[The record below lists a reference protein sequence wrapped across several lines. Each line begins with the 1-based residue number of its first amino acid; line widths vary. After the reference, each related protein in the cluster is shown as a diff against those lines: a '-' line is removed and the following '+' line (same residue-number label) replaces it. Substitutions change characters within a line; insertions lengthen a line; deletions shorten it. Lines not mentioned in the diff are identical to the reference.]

1 MSRTILNIVLTL
13 IFFGLVYVL
22 AQMIN
27 EPIKFEAQKDKRE
40 RAVAMQLKKLRTAQQ
55 AFKSITGKYAS
66 DFDTLSD
73 VLTNGQFK
81 IETVIGDIDAGEQVT
96 RRETFVNAIDSMRT
110 LGINTSVDSLSYV
123 PYANNADVK
132 FEMKAM
138 EIEYQS
144 TTVQVVEVK
153 IPWKDFMGDFA
164 NEKYTKY
171 DATYNPTDP
180 TEKNYYLKFG
190 DLNKPTLNA
199 NWRKFGKD
207 AADEEE

>member
-27 EPIKFEAQKDKRE
+27 EPIKFEAEKDKRE
-40 RAVAMQLKKLRTAQQ
+40 RAVATQLKKLRTAQQ
-55 AFKSITGKYAS
+55 AFKSITGKYAA
-66 DFDTLSD
+66 DFDTLSE

-96 RRETFVNAIDSMRT
+96 RKETYVNAIDSMRT
-110 LGINTSVDSLSYV
+110 LGINVSADSLSYV
-123 PYANNADVK
+123 PYANNAKVK
-132 FEMKAM
+132 FDMKAM

-153 IPWKDFMGDFA
+153 IPWKDFMGDYA
-164 NEKYTKY
+164 SAKYTKY

-180 TEKNYYLKFG
+180 SEKNYYLKFG

-207 AADEEE
+207 AADEE